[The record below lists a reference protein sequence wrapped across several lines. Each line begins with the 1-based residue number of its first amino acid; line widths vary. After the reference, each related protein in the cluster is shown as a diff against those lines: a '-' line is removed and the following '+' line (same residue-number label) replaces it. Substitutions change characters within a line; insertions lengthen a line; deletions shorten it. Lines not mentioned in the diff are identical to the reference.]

1 VKEVEMRVRCGL
13 GTALGL
19 VLLLTAGD
27 VAAFRFRAP
36 APFPRRQP
44 RGLAAWIADLAS
56 EDGGKRLAATREI
69 FRLGKDALPALEKA
83 GAKLIVPS
91 HGRKPP
97 PRLHAVYSLLKG
109 LPVNKPWPL
118 YKSDCAY
125 LFLARGWTK
134 PELFALGKR
143 VGFRVLICERPG
155 WPDAEVQV
163 DGKRTPAEVMKAVLI
178 TDPKVVSVN
187 LVPAR

>member
-1 VKEVEMRVRCGL
+1 MSVRCGL
-13 GTALGL
+13 GTALTL

-27 VAAFRFRAP
+27 LAAFRAP
-36 APFPRRQP
+36 APFPRKQP
-44 RGLAAWIADLAS
+44 RALSTWIADLAS
-56 EDGGKRLAATREI
+56 EDGNKRAAATRNVL
-69 FRLGKDALPALEKA
+69 RLGKDALPALEKA

-91 HGRKPP
+91 HSRKPP
-97 PRLHAVYSLLKG
+97 PRLDAVYSLLKG
-109 LPVNKPWPL
+109 LPENKPYPL

-125 LFLARGWTK
+125 LFLARGWTR

-163 DGKRTPAEVMKAVLI
+163 VDSKRTPGEIMKAVLI

>member
-1 VKEVEMRVRCGL
+1 MSRSHHGL
-13 GTALGL
+13 GAALAL
-19 VLLLTAGD
+19 VLILAPGGL
-27 VAAFRFRAP
+27 AAFTFRAP
-36 APFPRRQP
+36 APFPRKTP
-44 RGLAAWIADLAS
+44 RGLDRWIADLSS
-56 EDGGKRLAATREI
+56 EDGNKRIVATRAI
-69 FRLGKDALPALEKA
+69 LRLGKDVLPALEKA
-83 GAKLIVPS
+83 GARLIVPS
-91 HGRKPP
+91 HNRKHPA
-97 PRLHAVYSLLKG
+97 RLDAVYSLLKG
-109 LPVNKPWPL
+109 LPANRPWPL

-163 DGKRTPAEVMKAVLI
+163 VGKRTPAEIMKAVLI